1 MLAFVIFAI
10 FGIYTLWQGLTL
22 CFGAGSEHILPVMI
36 PAAVVFAGICV
47 WYYLAQR
54 KKAK

>member
-1 MLAFVIFAI
+1 VIFAI

-22 CFGAGSEHILPVMI
+22 RFGAGSEHILPVMI